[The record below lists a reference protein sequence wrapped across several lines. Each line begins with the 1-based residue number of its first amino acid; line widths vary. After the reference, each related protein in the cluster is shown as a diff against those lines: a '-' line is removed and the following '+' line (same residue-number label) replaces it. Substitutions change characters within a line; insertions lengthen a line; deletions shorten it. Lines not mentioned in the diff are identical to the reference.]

1 MFQQLHLTNAI
12 VSLGYRNAPF
22 AVLLALLGTLFAP
35 ASSSI
40 ADEKS
45 GDTTQSTLTV
55 HKVTDK
61 VSYGEKPDTLA
72 DWNHLHQLGYKT
84 IISVDAV
91 APDKKTAET
100 LSMHVIH
107 LPLGY
112 ARIPTNRVLDLAKS
126 TQSSSAKVY
135 IHCHHGKYRAPI
147 AAVVACIA
155 DGSLLREDS
164 GAILANTNCQ
174 EKYEDLFQ
182 SAVTVRPISK
192 ERLRFHRFQTEK
204 QQPES
209 PTVIWMSELA
219 KPADRFFS
227 ATRNAQ
233 TFANTNREA
242 LDQDSRLIRQAL
254 SELSRAHQRKDID
267 YQDHL
272 NTALSLAQA
281 IDSLLTSP
289 VNTEDFE
296 RVLLDRSAA
305 LHQCCVECHRK
316 HR

>member
-1 MFQQLHLTNAI
+1 MT
-12 VSLGYRNAPF
+12 VSAAPGNRKYSF
-22 AVLLALLGTLFAP
+22 VVMAAFLVTLLAPALLT
-35 ASSSI
+35 I

-45 GDTTQSTLTV
+45 ENATPSTLMV
-55 HKVTDK
+55 QKVTDK
-61 VSYGEKPDTLA
+61 VAYGAKPETPA

-91 APDKKTAET
+91 APNKKTSEA
-100 LSMHVIH
+100 LSMHRIH

-112 ARIPTNRVLDLAKS
+112 ARIPTNRVLDLAKA
-126 TQSSSAKVY
+126 TQSSSENVY

-155 DGSLLREDS
+155 NGSLLREDA
-164 GAILANTNCQ
+164 GEILANTDCQ

-182 SAVTVRPISK
+182 STVTVRPISN
-192 ERLRFHRFQTEK
+192 ERLRFHQFQMEK
-204 QQPES
+204 QEPQS
-209 PTVIWMSELA
+209 PTAIWMSELA

-242 LDQDSRLIRQAL
+242 LNQDSRLILQAL
-254 SELSRAHQRKDID
+254 SELNRAHRQRDID
-267 YQDHL
+267 YQKQL
-272 NTALSLAQA
+272 NNALSLAKE
-281 IDSLLTSP
+281 IDTLLQRE
-289 VNTEDFE
+289 VDTEEAEKD
-296 RVLLDRSAA
+296 LLDRSAA
-305 LHQCCVECHRK
+305 LHQRCVECHRN